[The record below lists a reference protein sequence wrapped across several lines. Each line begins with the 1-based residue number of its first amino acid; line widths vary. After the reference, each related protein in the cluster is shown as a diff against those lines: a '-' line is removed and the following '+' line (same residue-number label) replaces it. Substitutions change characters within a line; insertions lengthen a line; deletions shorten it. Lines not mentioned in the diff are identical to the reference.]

1 MRRGDTPASLT
12 TPVVLTTAATASSPV
27 GRYMISAGGAASLDY
42 TITFRSGTFN
52 VTPVGPT
59 VNPPPGLLN
68 RARTTFTSSLYHNL
82 LGRDPNRQDF
92 DSGSSAVRRHPRETG
107 RDRGLAIAGAPLLSA
122 DERSPPSR
130 LAFRRGHRV
139 PCLEPD
145 LDRRPESI
153 RRILGAGALGEF
165 LMAIGLFF

>member
-1 MRRGDTPASLT
+1 
-12 TPVVLTTAATASSPV
+12 
-27 GRYMISAGGAASLDY
+27 MISAGGAASLDY

-82 LGRDPNRQDF
+82 LGRDPEP
-92 DSGSSAVRRHPRETG
+92 A
-107 RDRGLAIAGAPLLSA
+107 GLRFWIKRLSA
-122 DERSPPSR
+122 GTPAKRVVTAVWRSPEHRSLVR
-130 LAFRRGHRV
+130 MNAARRVGLRSAEAAAFRAWSQTLTGA
-139 PCLEPD
+139 
-145 LDRRPESI
+145 PESI

-165 LMAIGLFF
+165 LMAIGLFS